1 MSNLYITL
9 NLSML
14 PKYKRAFFLLGILFL
29 LCLAG
34 YSQSSSSFD
43 KQPIIAEAQRQ
54 LTIKATSTGELGEAC
69 TKNGVTGTFVV
80 DITIQGKGKVLTV
93 FMVSSDVEDIK
104 DQNFL
109 KNRITQVEFANI
121 KIPKKE
127 RVKFRHTLT
136 F

>member
-1 MSNLYITL
+1 MIIPKHYAA
-9 NLSML
+9 LSTF
-14 PKYKRAFFLLGILFL
+14 ALLILFFSH
-29 LCLAG
+29 G
-34 YSQSSSSFD
+34 FSQTAFD
-43 KQPIIAEAQRQ
+43 KQQVIDEAHKQ
-54 LTIKATSTGELGEAC
+54 LAAMSTPTGDLGEAC
-69 TKNGVTGTFVV
+69 LKNGVAGTFVV

-109 KNRITQVEFANI
+109 KNRITQVEFSNI